1 MAELDDIINRRR
13 SSRMFLPDKA
23 VPADA
28 LNEALTLAMRAPSNS
43 NVQPWRVFL
52 AVGERR
58 DRLAA
63 AMVAAAR
70 AEPPKA
76 MDCPNPM
83 HRDLGM
89 ADAVG
94 VGMFLQTL
102 LLALTERGID
112 SCVQV
117 STALYPNIVR
127 EHLGIPDELRVLCGV
142 CIGYADPNF
151 AANHLAVPRNPLAQ
165 NVEILDD

>member
-1 MAELDDIINRRR
+1 
-13 SSRMFLPDKA
+13 
-23 VPADA
+23 
-28 LNEALTLAMRAPSNS
+28 
-43 NVQPWRVFL
+43 
-52 AVGERR
+52 
-58 DRLAA
+58 
-63 AMVAAAR
+63 
-70 AEPPKA
+70 
-76 MDCPNPM
+76 M

-117 STALYPNIVR
+117 STALYPDIVR